1 MVSTLYQTIST
12 LENCISGLRNP
23 ISALESGALAINLPV
38 GVSDADYE
46 INPLSSAPVLRFQI
60 VHEIEELPIFDESSN
75 EDYGDVPIWD
85 KFEEELGNEGLEHVG
100 GNNEEQEMPIL
111 VSNEPCLLNW
121 EDSQQVQ
128 EWNGV
133 NVALSVLPITNELF
147 SSNWLLTFTR
157 KECDRLIEIIKSRVI
172 DGITMEEEKD
182 GTLGGIP
189 NRTIGDVTPELCSK
203 AVMEAKQWLEEKKVA
218 SSSKSGM
225 DRGTC
230 TLSSVARSQVVIIFY
245 DLLLPPYFILVE
257 HSGSRCGIGSG
268 GDKYPKQKVYSLSS
282 GSWNIQEEI
291 RRVRSKATEDMLKT
305 SARIDLPSYAW
316 ERKSLDEPLLADKKD
331 WEGGAKVHNFDLF
344 PATGSISASLELA
357 AGAITNCGLP
367 ASALELTH
375 NISWEEDFTSQ
386 PIFSSSAQ
394 IQDLEGIQPVEGEGH
409 AGSNS
414 RLPTIPDPAVEHDS
428 RTYSA
433 DKEETELRGNP
444 NTNGFC
450 ISGSSF
456 GAGDDEQTLRS
467 SHDPSPKPV
476 GSNLDNLV
484 NIVPMEET
492 CELLSEASMEVPVIN
507 ETNSS
512 AAAGGS
518 QGSCTMQCE
527 ELSHELSQPNLG
539 DSLVGKTGTTVEKQQ
554 GRKLSSRYNRKSR
567 GKR

>member
-1 MVSTLYQTIST
+1 MPSFEQ
-12 LENCISGLRNP
+12 R
-23 ISALESGALAINLPV
+23 SALHVIRRPSALARVTATAVASLASFAFSRKSHEHLVALTAIYCLTAFN
-38 GVSDADYE
+38 G
-46 INPLSSAPVLRFQI
+46 SSATPLRPSAFWSGEVLMFVQAHVRGHDSIFVYEMAYFISCSETIAASRHINFREVVRIHGLPSPSFI
-60 VHEIEELPIFDESSN
+60 VSISLLGSLAKCFGKLLWKTEVVNRSL
-75 EDYGDVPIWD
+75 GD
-85 KFEEELGNEGLEHVG
+85 
-100 GNNEEQEMPIL
+100 MP
-111 VSNEPCLLNW
+111 
-121 EDSQQVQ
+121 
-128 EWNGV
+128 
-133 NVALSVLPITNELF
+133 
-147 SSNWLLTFTR
+147 R

-172 DGITMEEEKD
+172 DGSTMEEEKD

-225 DRGTC
+225 DRGTSNFALAGDLPKRGKLPVP
-230 TLSSVARSQVVIIFY
+230 TELQLSEFRV
-245 DLLLPPYFILVE
+245 
-257 HSGSRCGIGSG
+257 
-268 GDKYPKQKVYSLSS
+268 QKVYSLSG

-344 PATGSISASLELA
+344 PATGSI
-357 AGAITNCGLP
+357 T
-367 ASALELTH
+367 SALELTR
-375 NISWEEDFTSQ
+375 NISCEEDFTSQ

-467 SHDPSPKPV
+467 SHDMSPKPV

-484 NIVPMEET
+484 NIAPMEET
-492 CELLSEASMEVPVIN
+492 CELLSEASMEVPVIF

-527 ELSHELSQPNLG
+527 ELSHELSQPNLE
-539 DSLVGKTGTTVEKQQ
+539 DSLVGKTSTTVEKQQ